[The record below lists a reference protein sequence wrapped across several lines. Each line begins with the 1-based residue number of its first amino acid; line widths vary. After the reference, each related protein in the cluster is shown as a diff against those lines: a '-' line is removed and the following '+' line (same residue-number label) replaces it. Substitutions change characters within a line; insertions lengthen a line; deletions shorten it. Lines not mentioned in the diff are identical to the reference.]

1 LWVLLGISLLFNLRF
16 LADQAVDNPLPEKFH
31 SLNRHARDKVAI
43 LAVKG
48 TIAGEERYFQ
58 RQIEQI
64 RHDDRVKAIVLRV
77 ESPGGTITGSD
88 FIYHHIQKLIQEKDI
103 PMVVSMGS
111 IAASGGYYVSMSV
124 GDKKKVLYAE
134 PTTWTGSIGVIIPH
148 YDFSELLERYD
159 VKDDSTS
166 SHPLKQMGSLTRK
179 FPPEVKEE
187 EQRILKEL
195 VDESFASFK
204 ELVLKNRSPL
214 RQNAEAQEKVFTGR
228 IFTAVQAKDLGL
240 VDELGYIEDA
250 ISRACELANLDPNDT
265 RVIEYEQHEG
275 LLDQFIF
282 GRSAPRKALSPWE
295 LLDSSSPQALYL
307 CSWMP
312 GWAMRHEGDRD

>member
-1 LWVLLGISLLFNLRF
+1 MADEQSSPSGAAATTLVRPQIVPDPGGAPLRIILEQPGSRFGRFGRRLLWVLLGLSLLFNLRF

-124 GDKKKVLYAE
+124 GDKKKVLYA
-134 PTTWTGSIGVIIPH
+134 
-148 YDFSELLERYD
+148 
-159 VKDDSTS
+159 
-166 SHPLKQMGSLTRK
+166 
-179 FPPEVKEE
+179 
-187 EQRILKEL
+187 
-195 VDESFASFK
+195 
-204 ELVLKNRSPL
+204 
-214 RQNAEAQEKVFTGR
+214 
-228 IFTAVQAKDLGL
+228 
-240 VDELGYIEDA
+240 
-250 ISRACELANLDPNDT
+250 
-265 RVIEYEQHEG
+265 
-275 LLDQFIF
+275 
-282 GRSAPRKALSPWE
+282 
-295 LLDSSSPQALYL
+295 
-307 CSWMP
+307 
-312 GWAMRHEGDRD
+312 